1 MKLRRYL
8 WIGLPVL
15 LLALFAYAPAP
26 LLQHWLKPKDAPAP
40 AELFG
45 LEGTLVKGRIDGVV
59 VGGRTVM
66 ADLNWQ
72 LRPLQLLL
80 GRLGLALNAGKEPIL
95 LDGQA
100 SISPLGRLRLNGLR
114 ANASLPALLAS
125 LGYFL
130 PFDGQAGLDIAKLV
144 AVDRQL
150 RHAEGSVQIQGLAWA
165 LGPSR
170 TPLGDFRADVT
181 TEDKDIV
188 ARLASVSGP
197 LELSG
202 EARLLPDQ
210 SYELNM
216 QMKPKPGAPPML
228 PNMLSQLG
236 APDPQGF
243 YHLRRQGML
252 APPQPAPAP

>member
-1 MKLRRYL
+1 MKLRNVL

-15 LLALFAYAPAP
+15 LLSLLAYAPAY
-26 LLQHWLKPKDAPAP
+26 LLQTWLKPKDAPAT

-45 LEGTLVKGRIDGVV
+45 LEGTLARGRLDGVV

-66 ADLNWQ
+66 ADLHWQ

-80 GRLGLALNAGKEPIL
+80 GRVGLTLNAGKEPIL
-95 LDGQA
+95 LDGKA
-100 SISPLGRLRLNGLR
+100 SVSPFGRLRLSGLR
-114 ANASLPALLAS
+114 ANAGLPALLSS

-130 PFDGQAGLDIAKLV
+130 PFDGQAGLDFARLV
-144 AVDRQL
+144 ADERQL
-150 RHAEGSVQIQGLAWA
+150 KQAEGSVQLQGLAWA
-165 LGPSR
+165 LGPNR

-188 ARLASVSGP
+188 AKLASVSGP

-210 SYELNM
+210 SYELQM

-228 PNMLSQLG
+228 PNMLAQLG
-236 APDPQGF
+236 APDAQGY
-243 YHLRRQGML
+243 YHLRRQGTL
-252 APPQPAPAP
+252 APAQPVLVP